1 MSEQGKNVLIL
12 RMRSV
17 SAMDIRGWM
26 LLKRSLA
33 NVNEQ
38 PYHIMEKAS
47 FIDRVGADNFCANI
61 DVALTRAASLEK

>member
-12 RMRSV
+12 HMRSM
-17 SAMDIRGWM
+17 SAMDISGLDALEE
-26 LLKRSLA
+26 LLG

-38 PYHIMEKAS
+38 PYHVMEKAS

>member
-17 SAMDIRGWM
+17 SAMDISGLDALEE
-26 LLKRSLA
+26 LLG

-38 PYHIMEKAS
+38 PYHFMEKAS
-47 FIDRVGADNFCANI
+47 FIDRVGADNFCVNFV
-61 DVALTRAASLEK
+61 VALTRAASLEK

>member
-61 DVALTRAASLEK
+61 DVALTHVASLEK

>member
-1 MSEQGKNVLIL
+1 MCPQWIF
-12 RMRSV
+12 
-17 SAMDIRGWM
+17 RGWM

-38 PYHIMEKAS
+38 PYYIMEKAS

>member
-1 MSEQGKNVLIL
+1 MCLQWIF
-12 RMRSV
+12 R
-17 SAMDIRGWM
+17 DWM

-47 FIDRVGADNFCANI
+47 IIDRVGADNFCANI

>member
-1 MSEQGKNVLIL
+1 MCLQWIF
-12 RMRSV
+12 
-17 SAMDIRGWM
+17 RGWM

-38 PYHIMEKAS
+38 PYHIMIMEKAS
-47 FIDRVGADNFCANI
+47 FIDRVGADDFCANI